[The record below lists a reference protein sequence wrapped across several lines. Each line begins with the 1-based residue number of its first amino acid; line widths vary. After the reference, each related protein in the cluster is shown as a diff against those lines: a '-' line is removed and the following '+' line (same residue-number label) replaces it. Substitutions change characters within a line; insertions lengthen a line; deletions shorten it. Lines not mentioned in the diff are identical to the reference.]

1 MAAGVSRIAAIFG
14 SPDEPNSSRHPL
26 IQPADAP
33 APPAKGRLPGGGRS
47 IRYEINLPASD
58 IPLPA
63 KPRFTESP
71 TP

>member
-1 MAAGVSRIAAIFG
+1 MTADERRIAAIFG
-14 SPDEPNSSRHPL
+14 SPDEPDGPRHPL
-26 IQPADAP
+26 IKPTDAP

-63 KPRFTESP
+63 KPCFTESP
-71 TP
+71 AP